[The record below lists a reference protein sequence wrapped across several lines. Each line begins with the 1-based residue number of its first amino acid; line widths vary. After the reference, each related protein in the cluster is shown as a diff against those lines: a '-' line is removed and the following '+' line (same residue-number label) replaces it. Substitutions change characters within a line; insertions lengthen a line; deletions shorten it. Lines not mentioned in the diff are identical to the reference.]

1 MRKKKGILFGIIIVI
16 VSITL
21 LYLNESKYI
30 NIYESTQVERDNLS
44 NIENDMIND
53 LYEDSLVC
61 VSGKVSV
68 NETLSDS
75 KFGVS
80 VRTPKLVRVVEMYQY
95 KPVGNKY
102 TKV

>member
-44 NIENDMIND
+44 NTILD
-53 LYEDSLVC
+53 LIC
-61 VSGKVSV
+61 
-68 NETLSDS
+68 
-75 KFGVS
+75 
-80 VRTPKLVRVVEMYQY
+80 
-95 KPVGNKY
+95 
-102 TKV
+102 